1 MTQARPETAGAWMW
15 RRPETGLRGASGR
28 AARPAMGVG
37 LSLNTRYYSTG
48 LGGCQKG
55 PNVWGANVSDLSESL
70 PVAGHRRLNPRCGGC
85 SPCPFGC
92 SPSLLGCSPAT
103 RQRKPGRRQ
112 AKTAVVAGFCCPR
125 SAVRQRP
132 ASESRA
138 GDKRGPPLW
147 RVLAF
152 PAWLF
157 ASDPP
162 ANTGQAPGEDRRCG
176 GFPPSPLGHSPAARQ
191 RTPSVRQRPASERRA
206 GARRRPP
213 LWRVSA
219 FPVLPFASN
228 PPANAAGL
236 QETPASGWFA
246 STNPGLPP
254 NCGPS
259 R

>member
-55 PNVWGANVSDLSESL
+55 PNVSNLPESL
-70 PVAGHRRLNPRCGGC
+70 LFVRLPRW
-85 SPCPFGC
+85 
-92 SPSLLGCSPAT
+92 
-103 RQRKPGRRQ
+103 
-112 AKTAVVAGFCCPR
+112 VVRLPR
-125 SAVRQRP
+125 WVVRQQP
-132 ASESRA
+132 ASERRA
-138 GDKRGPPLW
+138 GDKRRPPLW

-219 FPVLPFASN
+219 FPAWLFAN
-228 PPANAAGL
+228 DPPANAGAG
-236 QETPASGWFA
+236 ARGGFRSSG
-246 STNPGLPP
+246 
-254 NCGPS
+254 S